1 MINNIFANKSKL
13 VKIMH
18 SILFIITGLYILES
32 ILIMGL
38 FSNPLLALI
47 NIIVSL
53 IALVI
58 AIIKKESKL
67 ALIDLVILLG
77 TSAMITYVMMML

>member
-18 SILFIITGLYILES
+18 SILFIITGLYVLES

-38 FSNPLLALI
+38 FTNPLLALI
-47 NIIVSL
+47 NIIVAL

>member
-18 SILFIITGLYILES
+18 SILFIITGLYVLES

-38 FSNPLLALI
+38 FTNPLLALI
-47 NIIVSL
+47 NIIVAL

-77 TSAMITYVMMML
+77 TSAILTYVMIML